1 MPTGTIEPGGKL
13 AAVRD
18 VSTFADKTLQNQSVE
33 LINDAMASLDEDLI
47 DFGTSESLSPSE
59 GSSL

>member
-1 MPTGTIEPGGKL
+1 MTTGTIEPGGKL
-13 AAVRD
+13 AAVGD

-33 LINDAMASLDEDLI
+33 LINDAMASLCEDLI
-47 DFGTSESLSPSE
+47 DFGTSKSLSRSE